1 MVAAPFSDL
10 PEFSDL
16 VLDCLGVGADP
27 RINCRAAARSRRAR
41 VLDESEMTLHRA
53 IPVSQAFQMPLCEG
67 DFCIPVF
74 AINAP
79 LKPDS
84 GSS

>member
-53 IPVSQAFQMPLCEG
+53 IRVSQAFQMPLCEG
-67 DFCIPVF
+67 DFCVPEF

-79 LKPDS
+79 LEAR
-84 GSS
+84 